1 MSMRRLFVV
10 VVASTLALAGLVAS
24 PLSAS
29 AATPG
34 GSTTATPAVATDAAL
49 TASPAEL
56 NFPDTYAE
64 EDSAPLTVTMTS
76 TGTDPLVIYGPVTFE
91 PDDYDNGDAARITA
105 STCDGAT
112 LAPGAHC
119 TVTVVAHPE
128 TIGYTDGWLQF
139 HNNSAVAYLKVIV
152 TVTSLETTTGL
163 YYPVAPHRILDT
175 RTGVGTSKHP
185 VLGGSTVALQVLG
198 QSGLPPA
205 GVSAVVLNLTVT
217 HPTTGGHITVF
228 PSGTTRPGVSSI
240 NYPKGWT
247 GANLVTVPVG
257 ANGKVD
263 LYNSAGSVD
272 LIADVTGW
280 YAASL
285 TVDAAF
291 GDGFGF
297 QPFDATRVLDTRR
310 AGGHHPL
317 AADQLINVVVPI
329 VHDFVQ
335 ADQVHAVSVTLTGVK
350 ATTGGYLSAGA
361 VGTDLT
367 KTSTLNLR
375 AGATTSNLANVTTEP
390 CTPSLCPGIG
400 PTAKAVVF
408 SLYNGSASA
417 VDVLVDLQGRYAPGF
432 DAPYRFYPTTPTRI
446 VDTRKHL
453 GSVPLGPKTT
463 RTVTVPASLSSYKTR
478 ALVANVTAVDPTSN
492 TVIALGA
499 PSVPIGSPAT
509 SILNPKA
516 GTVVA
521 TGASV
526 TIDYGTVTGKGFSIY
541 NSAGTT
547 NILVDVMGRFD
558 FFQPDSPII

>member
-1 MSMRRLFVV
+1 MSVRRLFVV

-34 GSTTATPAVATDAAL
+34 SSATATPAVAPDAAL
-49 TASPAEL
+49 TASPAQL

-91 PDDYDNGDAARITA
+91 PNDYDNGDAARITA

-163 YYPVAPHRILDT
+163 YYPLAPHRILDT

-280 YAASL
+280 YAATL

-297 QPFDATRVLDTRR
+297 QPFDAKRVLDTRHTGAR
-310 AGGHHPL
+310 QPV
-317 AADQLINVVVPI
+317 AANQLINVVVPI
-329 VHDFVQ
+329 RDYVD
-335 ADQVHAVSVTLTGVK
+335 ADQVHAVSVTVTGVK
-350 ATTGGYLSAGA
+350 ANTGGYLSAGA

-390 CTPSLCPGIG
+390 CTPSLCPGIA
-400 PTAKAVVF
+400 PTSKAVVF

-417 VDVLVDLQGRYAPGF
+417 VDVLVDLHGRYSLGVY
-432 DAPYRFYPTTPTRI
+432 APYRFYPTTPTRI

-453 GSVPLGPKTT
+453 GSAPLGPKTT
-463 RTVTVPASLSSYKTR
+463 RTVTVPASLSSYKTS

-499 PSVPIGSPAT
+499 PSVPIGSPTT
-509 SILNPKA
+509 SILNPNA

-526 TIDYGTVTGKGFSIY
+526 DVGSETCTCKGFSIY

-558 FFQPDSPII
+558 FFQPDDPII